1 MTGISNTCCDCVTSS
16 LVWPGK
22 KQHKTKRRERSFPK
36 NHNKS
41 HSRCPQLTPYL
52 GSGWY
57 WGYSHRPGV
66 SLSVARPDSPAQS
79 NISRVPSPETGPE
92 WENERL
98 VKWGMPGA
106 GWAGD
111 TRKGEEPGAFYN
123 PGTDSFP
130 FWLLHNQ
137 QNAIWKGLNWKIG
150 LSFQSLKFKV
160 LYLLPQLKNN
170 GVGRQETLRYLLL
183 NLV

>member
-1 MTGISNTCCDCVTSS
+1 MGLLLSSQIYFYTPVPIVLLYWGLHITIFKFLRNHCSISEKTVHHKYLSYDGISNTCYDCVTSS
-16 LVWPGK
+16 LLWPGK

-130 FWLLHNQ
+130 FWL
-137 QNAIWKGLNWKIG
+137 A
-150 LSFQSLKFKV
+150 S
-160 LYLLPQLKNN
+160 
-170 GVGRQETLRYLLL
+170 
-183 NLV
+183 